1 MKASVKATAI
11 VKVADEVWIA
21 TALLHREH
29 PRRADFSVQEIV
41 DRAAREQAH
50 ESLRPGV
57 SVHAYQHC
65 VANLAPNP
73 GRYRM
78 LTATGKST
86 RRVFRPGDE
95 YHPARESGKVVPRKE
110 EIPEQY
116 WPLLDWYGSKF
127 GNAPGKTVPADPL
140 LAMKGMWKGLWQ
152 DEKPDAYVRRL
163 REWD

>member
-1 MKASVKATAI
+1 MKTVAA

-21 TALLHREH
+21 AALLHREQ
-29 PRRADFSVQEIV
+29 PKREDFTVQEIV
-41 DRAAREQAH
+41 DRAARERVH

-78 LTATGKST
+78 LVATGKNT
-86 RRVFRPGDE
+86 RRIFRPGDE
-95 YHPARESGKVVPRKE
+95 YHPDREGGKTAPNRN
-110 EIPEQY
+110 EIPQQY
-116 WPLLDWYGSKF
+116 WPLLDWYESRFAK
-127 GNAPGKTVPADPL
+127 PATDKRQVDPI
-140 LAMKGMWKGLWQ
+140 LALKGMWKGLWK

-163 REWD
+163 REWDR